1 MCKQPQRLAWTADRP
16 DVTLQILPLDG
27 PQIVCGELSA
37 IPRFVPDGGP
47 ASPDV
52 ANPGHS
58 LNEFP
63 LDGGSAAGLLRIAPG
78 IPAGAALGP
87 GRSGEVIPKTTES
100 HWSGGQR
107 EP

>member
-1 MCKQPQRLAWTADRP
+1 MHEQPQRLAWTADRP

-27 PQIVCGELSA
+27 PHIVCGELSA
-37 IPRFVPDGGP
+37 IPRFAPDDGPAPRAVATTGHPLNDLWPDGGKGP
-47 ASPDV
+47 RR
-52 ANPGHS
+52 
-58 LNEFP
+58 
-63 LDGGSAAGLLRIAPG
+63 LRIAPRM
-78 IPAGAALGP
+78 IAGAALGP